1 MKKIFAFFILI
12 ISAAMFITA
21 CSSKINYETVSTS
34 TYVNDGELCESYRV
48 YVEDKNVSDDQ
59 LKDLLKW
66 VVHDNDNDG
75 KYYYHTVWVYFDKS
89 KASGSDPAEI
99 TVEETNKFKDP
110 TITRN

>member
-1 MKKIFAFFILI
+1 MKKAFAIFIFIITTAIL
-12 ISAAMFITA
+12 ITA

-59 LKDLLKW
+59 LKDLFKW
-66 VVHDNDNDG
+66 VVHDNDNNG

-89 KASGSDPAEI
+89 KAKGTDAADI